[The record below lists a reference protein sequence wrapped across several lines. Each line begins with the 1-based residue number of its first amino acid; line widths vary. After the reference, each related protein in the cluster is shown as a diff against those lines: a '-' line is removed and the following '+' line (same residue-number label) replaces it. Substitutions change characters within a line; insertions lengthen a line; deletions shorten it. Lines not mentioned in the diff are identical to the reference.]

1 MDYKKKA
8 MENFECGYNCSQ
20 AVIKTF
26 ADDLDMEEETIL
38 KLASSFGAGMGRIR
52 EVCGAVSAMFMI
64 AGLKYGYADPQ
75 AVQEKTDH
83 YERIQTLAKTF
94 NETHG
99 TIICRE
105 LLGLEVGWDDFV
117 PEKRSKAYYE
127 KRPCSEIVGSAA
139 EIIGKMIKEEVLYTK
154 R

>member
-1 MDYKKKA
+1 MDYKIKA
-8 MENFECGYNCSQ
+8 MENFQKGYNCSQ

-26 ADDLDMEEETIL
+26 ASELDMDEETIL
-38 KLASSFGAGMGRIR
+38 KLSSSFGAGMGRIR

-83 YERIQTLAKTF
+83 YERIQKLAKSF
-94 NETHG
+94 KEKHG

-105 LLGLEVGWDDFV
+105 LLNLEVEWDDFV
-117 PEKRSKAYYE
+117 PEERSKAYYE
-127 KRPCSEIVGSAA
+127 KRPCPEIVGSAA
-139 EIIGKMIKEEVLYTK
+139 EIIGKMLEAEEK
-154 R
+154 K